1 MSFTLTRNDE
11 HGPAQSDTGSLGQS
25 LTAKVFFVLS
35 GFVLLSGCAATPVN
49 PNPPSAAADTG
60 YVDFYCESAT
70 DLSWDVL
77 RFDPDS
83 GKMKPAYSKYAPL
96 PGNTLRVASP
106 VGSQRFQVGIFN
118 KANRGPVQVSV
129 RVENGKVT
137 PVEITLEHLGQAAV
151 DRKLYGF
158 RGSAKGYLGGTKIIS
173 EQNDVVQLHAE
184 TQPAQPYQPREQMA
198 YVKKAPGTE
207 TLAPTGR

>member
-1 MSFTLTRNDE
+1 MKRFITLQRYKSCSVTAR
-11 HGPAQSDTGSLGQS
+11 GCSDRML
-25 LTAKVFFVLS
+25 AFVVAAGLA
-35 GFVLLSGCAATPVN
+35 LLSGCATPVD
-49 PNPPSAAADTG
+49 PNPRSAAADTG
-60 YVDFYCESAT
+60 YVDFYCESDT

-77 RFDPDS
+77 RFDPES

-118 KANRGPVQVSV
+118 KANRGPVQVTAQ
-129 RVENGKVT
+129 VENGKVT

-151 DRKLYGF
+151 DRKRYGF

-184 TQPAQPYQPREQMA
+184 TRPTQPYQPREQMA

-207 TLAPTGR
+207 ILTPTGR